1 MCILFINL
9 QVTTV
14 ISCIKEQA
22 SIQNPATHL
31 PVLHGDYFF
40 VTFRSAIL
48 EHMLACSEHS
58 VGCLMKDISAKNVQW
73 VISIVT
79 EVLQYYAKITK
90 SKHQDRWVSCST
102 KFTLDTST
110 WIPLFKVPLAYDCV
124 LILNGGKCKKIL
136 NWNHER
142 FVWTKA

>member
-1 MCILFINL
+1 VFVVFIVI

-14 ISCIKEQA
+14 ICCVKEQA

-31 PVLHGDYFF
+31 PVLHGEYFF

-58 VGCLMKDISAKNVQW
+58 VNCLVEDIGADNVQW

-79 EVLQYYAKITK
+79 EILQYYAKVRK
-90 SKHQDRWVSCST
+90 NKHQARLVSCST
-102 KFTLDTST
+102 EFAVCE
-110 WIPLFKVPLAYDCV
+110 F
-124 LILNGGKCKKIL
+124 
-136 NWNHER
+136 H
-142 FVWTKA
+142 